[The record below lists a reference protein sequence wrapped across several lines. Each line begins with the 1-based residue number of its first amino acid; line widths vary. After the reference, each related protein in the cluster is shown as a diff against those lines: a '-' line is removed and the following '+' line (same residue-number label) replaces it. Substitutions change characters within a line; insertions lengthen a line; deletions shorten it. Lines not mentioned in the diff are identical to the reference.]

1 MASCVVISAVICVL
15 ITAVAT
21 IVAFATPNWLKFR
34 GENGGELCTAGL
46 VRGDYCSS
54 CDCGLWIRC
63 NGDLTASGNLDN
75 CRWFFAD
82 DFRIENN
89 QPDWF
94 KAVQGLMAVAVASS
108 LLALLIGLFSLCCY
122 CKSCNPHQAA
132 GAFINLTFLLLAV
145 AVCVFGAQ
153 SHLDA
158 NAEVTASQSI
168 VSDHP
173 LFGWSFWVAVGATGM
188 AMISSILYFCVG
200 RRDEIL

>member
-1 MASCVVISAVICVL
+1 MASCIVITAVICVL

-34 GENGGELCTAGL
+34 GLNEAQLCSAPEF
-46 VRGDYCSS
+46 GDFCLN
-54 CDCGLWIRC
+54 CDCGLWLRC
-63 NGDLTASGNLDN
+63 HGEITTSGNLDN

-82 DFRIENN
+82 DFQIE
-89 QPDWF
+89 QRLPDWF

-145 AVCVFGAQ
+145 AVSVFGAKG
-153 SHLDA
+153 HLDLD
-158 NAEVTASQSI
+158 AEVLTEANSLN
-168 VSDHP
+168 P
-173 LFGWSFWVAVGATGM
+173 LFDWSFWVAVGAGGM
-188 AMISSILYFCVG
+188 ALISSIMYFCVG
-200 RRDEIL
+200 RQDEI